1 MVNIANSMTEKIKI
15 LSTFIVAVIIILTVF
30 LTVAYSKNELK
41 KTVTV
46 EIYNVRIFSI
56 KKKEIEMS
64 VGKVNELKQ
73 ALTELSD
80 AIDKGDVENIEN
92 LEKRIA
98 SLGVVLDSLYPGLTS
113 QGDNIS
119 NHLCYFQAIGSGDV
133 ILSIIFTIIEK
144 INERLK
150 NVSSFAEAL
159 AVIIAMIILY
169 MPLIIIAYLIPFKI
183 FAPMIEV
190 RMTSGRMRTI
200 GVEGS
205 KSIKVDENP
214 LSVEVKGFTGIVI
227 NIPQD
232 NESFFFVSG
241 LAASVSEKPT

>member
-1 MVNIANSMTEKIKI
+1 MEKIKMVTT
-15 LSTFIVAVIIILTVF
+15 LFVVTTIILTTFSTIV
-30 LTVAYSKNELK
+30 YSKNEK
-41 KTVTV
+41 DTVTV
-46 EIYNVRIFSI
+46 EIYNVRAFSV
-56 KKKEIEMS
+56 KKKELKIS
-64 VGKVNELKQ
+64 VNKVNELKH

-80 AIDKGDVENIEN
+80 AIDRGDVKNIKS
-92 LEKRIA
+92 LEKRLA
-98 SLGVVLDSLYPGLTS
+98 TLGVVLNGLYSGLTS
-113 QGDNIS
+113 QDDNIS

-133 ILSIIFTIIEK
+133 ILPVIFMIIEK

-150 NVSSFAEAL
+150 NVSSLAEAL

-169 MPLIIIAYLIPFKI
+169 VPLIIIAYLIPFKI

-190 RMTSGRMRTI
+190 RMASGRMRTI
-200 GVEGS
+200 GAEGS

-214 LSVEVKGFTGIVI
+214 LSVEVKGFTGIVV

-241 LAASVSEKPT
+241 LAVSVNEKPI

>member
-1 MVNIANSMTEKIKI
+1 MMEKIKI
-15 LSTFIVAVIIILTVF
+15 IATFFVVAIVILTTF
-30 LTVAYSKNELK
+30 STIAYSENEK
-41 KTVTV
+41 ETVTV
-46 EIYNVRIFSI
+46 EIYNVRPLSI

-64 VGKVNELKQ
+64 VEKADELRL
-73 ALTELSD
+73 AIIELND
-80 AIDKGDVENIEN
+80 AIDRGDIKDIEN
-92 LEKRIA
+92 LEKKIA
-98 SLGVVLDSLYPGLTS
+98 GLGIILNNLYSDLAS
-113 QGDNIS
+113 KGDNIS
-119 NHLCYFQAIGSGDV
+119 NHICYFQAIGRGDV
-133 ILSIIFTIIEK
+133 VLPIIFMIIEK

-190 RMTSGRMRTI
+190 RMASGRMRTI
-200 GVEGS
+200 GAEGF

-214 LSVEVKGFTGIVI
+214 LSVEVKGFTGIVV

-241 LAASVSEKPT
+241 LAVSVNEKPI